1 MPCRVVPCV
10 LLDVLLDIQLDIQ
23 CEAVPSEAV
32 PWVQAGHL
40 PIVVLVGP
48 VHMPWV
54 LLDVHSVP

>member
-1 MPCRVVPCV
+1 MV
-10 LLDVLLDIQLDIQ
+10 LYPGVLMDVLLDIQLDVQ
-23 CEAVPSEAV
+23 CEAVLYEAV

-54 LLDVHSVP
+54 LLDIHSMP

>member
-1 MPCRVVPCV
+1 MVIFMGPVHVPW
-10 LLDVLLDIQLDIQ
+10 VLLDIQLDVQ
-23 CEAVPSEAV
+23 WEALPSKAV

-54 LLDVHSVP
+54 LLDVPTVP